1 MAIEFDARKTE
12 PRTASPGTPGPS
24 PVEPARK
31 FNLNTSLSFG
41 KRSLGAA
48 ERMIFTERLALLLE
62 TGVNLA
68 EAIKVLRRQTD
79 DPLLAG
85 ILNSI
90 TTTVAEGK
98 PFSAA
103 LARHPEFF
111 SQTYVSLVAAA
122 EEGGFL
128 PGVLDQLRDMDE
140 KNSQM
145 RSNIVAAVS
154 YPAFL
159 MFFSIGVIAF
169 VLVFIFPKFS
179 ELFQSIRDQL
189 PWPTLVLMF
198 ASDMLRN
205 YWWAIFGGLIVAAY
219 LFTQW
224 LDTPGGKLAVDRLKM
239 RTPVIGDI
247 YVQIYLSQTLG
258 VLGMSLA
265 NGVPITAALKAVQD
279 VVSNSIFFD
288 FLRTIQRHV
297 NEGRGVAI
305 GFLETEFVPPMVK
318 QMISTG
324 DQTGNLAKV
333 MSRVSDF
340 YGRELNKRIA
350 VVAKGVEPIMLLVMG
365 VVVGLIVAALILP
378 IFKLSRGVH

>member
-1 MAIEFDARKTE
+1 MTIEFDARKAE
-12 PRTASPGTPGPS
+12 PRVAAPEAPGTS
-24 PVEPARK
+24 AVEPARR
-31 FNLNTSLSFG
+31 FNLNTALSFG
-41 KRSLGAA
+41 KRSLGAE

-62 TGVNLA
+62 TGVSLA
-68 EAIKVLRRQTD
+68 EAVKVLRRQTD
-79 DPLLAG
+79 DALLAG
-85 ILNSI
+85 ILASI
-90 TTTVAEGK
+90 SNTISEGK

-122 EEGGFL
+122 ENGGFL
-128 PGVLDQLRDMDE
+128 PAVLDQLRDMDE
-140 KNSQM
+140 KNSQL
-145 RSNIVAAVS
+145 RSNIIAAVS

-159 MFFSIGVIAF
+159 VVFSIGVIAF

-179 ELFQSIRDQL
+179 DLFQSIRDQL

-198 ASDMLRN
+198 FSDMLRH
-205 YWWAIFGGLIVAAY
+205 YWWAILGSIAIAAFV
-219 LFTQW
+219 FTQW
-224 LDTPGGKLAVDRLKM
+224 LRTPGGKLIVDGLKM
-239 RTPVIGDI
+239 RAPIIGEI
-247 YVQIYLSQTLG
+247 YVQIYLSQTLA

-279 VVSNSIFFD
+279 VVNNSIFFD
-288 FLRTIQRHV
+288 FLRNIQRHV

-318 QMISTG
+318 QMIATG

-365 VVVGLIVAALILP
+365 VVVGLIVASLILP
-378 IFKLSRGVH
+378 IFKLSRAVH